1 MDKNLISEDLRKE
14 FLFRKGWSGGS
25 YMHLLLTEIISFIAA
40 KRLQEPWDQGVL
52 IGIQFLFVFFGGSPH
67 M

>member
-1 MDKNLISEDLRKE
+1 MNKNLISEDLRKE

-25 YMHLLLTEIISFIAA
+25 YMHLLLTEIISLIAA

-52 IGIQFLFVFFGGSPH
+52 IGTILVCFFFRGSPH